1 MNEAGNRYLLSIGN
15 SMSMG
20 TVSPQSN
27 LCEMKP
33 LDPRKMM
40 NGSSLSVRKR
50 FFLSNVEYV
59 WDLIFI
65 GWDWKRVTA

>member
-1 MNEAGNRYLLSIGN
+1 MPNVFAVAIMRSLPD
-15 SMSMG
+15 MSMG